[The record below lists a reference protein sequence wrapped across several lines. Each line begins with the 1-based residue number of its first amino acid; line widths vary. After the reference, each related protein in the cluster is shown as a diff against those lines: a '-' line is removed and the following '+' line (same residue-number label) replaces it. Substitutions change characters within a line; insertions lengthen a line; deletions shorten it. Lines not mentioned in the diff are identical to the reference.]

1 MLDGKTIFITG
12 GSGSFGHALV
22 RYLLASRKP
31 KKIIVYSRDE
41 HKQFMMARRY
51 DDPRMRF
58 YIGDVRDLSRLELAM
73 READIVVHAA
83 ALKHV
88 PIAEYNPME
97 CIHTNVTGADN
108 VVRAALDC
116 GVDRVIALSTD
127 KACSP
132 LNLYGASKLISDKI
146 FIASNNIAGSRPTR
160 FAVVRYGNVVGSR
173 GSVVSVFK
181 EMIAAGAKSLPIT
194 DERMTR
200 FWITL
205 EQGVKFVISCV
216 ENMYG
221 GELFVPKIPSMRV
234 VDLARALAPG
244 LPLHKI
250 GIRPGEKLHE
260 LMITADDARGCIDLG
275 DRYVVQPQLPFWDV
289 HSYREAGK
297 PVPENFSY
305 SSDSNDTWLSDGE
318 LRAMAHDVEP

>member
-22 RYLLASRKP
+22 GYLLASRKP
-31 KKIIVYSRDE
+31 KKVIVYSRDE

-97 CIHTNVTGADN
+97 CIQTNVMGADH

-116 GVDRVIALSTD
+116 GVERVIALSTD

-132 LNLYGASKLISDKI
+132 LNLYGASKLISDKV

-181 EMIAAGAKSLPIT
+181 EMIAASAKSLPIT

-244 LPLHKI
+244 LPLHNI

-260 LMITADDARGCIDLG
+260 VMITADDARECIDLG
-275 DRYVVQPQLPFWDV
+275 DRYVVQPQLPFWDA
-289 HSYREAGK
+289 HSYRDAGK

-305 SSDSNDTWLSDGE
+305 SSDSNDTWLSDGD

>member
-22 RYLLASRKP
+22 GYLLASRGP
-31 KKIIVYSRDE
+31 RKIIVYSRDE
-41 HKQFMMARRY
+41 HKQVMMARRY

-58 YIGDVRDLSRLELAM
+58 YIGDVRDLSRLQMAM

-88 PIAEYNPME
+88 PVAEYNPME

-116 GVDRVIALSTD
+116 GVQKVIALSTD

-146 FIASNNIAGSRPTR
+146 FVASNNIAGSRPTR

-173 GSVVSVFK
+173 GSVVNVFK
-181 EMIAAGAKSLPIT
+181 ELIASGATSLPIT

-205 EQGVKFVISCV
+205 RQGVEFVISCL
-216 ENMYG
+216 ETMHG

-234 VDLARALAPG
+234 VDLARALAPN
-244 LPLHKI
+244 LPFQHI

-260 LMITADDARGCIDLG
+260 VMITADDARECIDLG
-275 DRYVVQPQLPFWDV
+275 DRFIVKPQLPFWDV
-289 HSYREAGK
+289 HSYSNVGK
-297 PVPENFSY
+297 AVPENFCY
-305 SSDSNDTWLSDGE
+305 SSDTNDMWLRDDD
-318 LRAMAHDVEP
+318 LRAMTHDVEV